1 MPATHRSEPD
11 FDEVRL
17 FRRSAAVVPRPP
29 LRVQLAFGLSTARGE
44 ARNLA
49 SQRPGFLMPC
59 LEIVQM
65 VGKHKLSGKTKRVAR
80 SEANLGQ
87 KDAELQKTQAELE
100 KVSEAQFS
108 HMEGG
113 KAAKAA
119 LKQKAK
125 IESK

>member
-1 MPATHRSEPD
+1 
-11 FDEVRL
+11 
-17 FRRSAAVVPRPP
+17 
-29 LRVQLAFGLSTARGE
+29 
-44 ARNLA
+44 
-49 SQRPGFLMPC
+49 
-59 LEIVQM
+59 M
-65 VGKHKLSGKTKRVAR
+65 VGRHKSSGKTKRVAR

-108 HMEGG
+108 HMQGG

-125 IESK
+125 IDEIIPTREQWECAAEGWHATGL